1 MDGERDL
8 LDLLVACYV
17 VAMARGSLVEA
28 VVGLDKELM
37 EELGI
42 SIIQ

>member
-1 MDGERDL
+1 MGGERDL
-8 LDLLVACYV
+8 LDLLVT
-17 VAMARGSLVEA
+17 MARGSLVEA

-37 EELGI
+37 EELAI